1 MSKKYNVMLITMD
14 QLRYD
19 CLGYSSDGFVE
30 TPSIDWIRGMGTA
43 FTNAYTSAPS
53 CIPARAS
60 LMTGQAPWRTG
71 VLSTGVSAG
80 PDKLGSCMGV
90 NFAHTL
96 AGELVKN
103 GYHAEGIGKMH
114 FFPQR
119 AEMGFSHILLD
130 ESGRE
135 EDKYFCSD
143 YKAWF
148 MKNNPDRNNI
158 TDHGV
163 HWNSWMAR
171 PFDADECYHPSNW
184 TANETLEY
192 LRRRDPTKPFFINM
206 SFSRPHSP
214 YDPSPYFF
222 DMYMR
227 KEDKLPKPVFASWD
241 EKYSDNGEDGIMA
254 WHGTRTEDEYK
265 RMRAGYSGSITQ
277 TDYQIGK
284 VLAWLNKAKL
294 LDEMLIIFTSDHGD
308 MLGDHH
314 LFRKGYAYEAS
325 SHIPMLIKLP
335 RSLGGSVKTVNKAVT
350 ITDVMPTILSVLGLD
365 VPENTDGKDV
375 SPLIFGKDI
384 DREYVTTEHTETFD
398 KLEDHFTVTDGRYK
412 FVWKYKANE
421 EMFFDLKEDKNELNN
436 AINEAKYAEI
446 IAKMRKYA
454 IDELEKRNCESVTFV
469 RDGKLIPVPRETF
482 VVSPNYVKRLETSD
496 FNWMTTTRTNET
508 II

>member
-14 QLRYD
+14 QLRFD
-19 CLGYSSDGFVE
+19 CLGYSSDGLVE
-30 TPSIDWIRGMGTA
+30 TPSIDWLRGMGTN
-43 FTNAYTSAPS
+43 FSCAYTSAPS

-60 LMTGQAPWRTG
+60 LMTGQNPWTTG

-80 PDKLGSCMGV
+80 PDKIGSCMGV
-90 NFAHTL
+90 NFANTL
-96 AGELVKN
+96 AGELVKT

-119 AEMGFSHILLD
+119 ASMGFSHILLD

-148 MKNNPDRNNI
+148 MKNNPSRNNI

-171 PFDADECYHPSNW
+171 PFDAEECYHPSNW
-184 TANETLEY
+184 TANETLDY

-222 DMYMR
+222 DMYMK
-227 KEDKLPKPVFASWD
+227 KEEKLPKPVFADWD
-241 EKYSDNGEDGIMA
+241 EKYADNGEKGIMA
-254 WHGTRTEDEYK
+254 WHGTRTEDEYS
-265 RMRAGYSGSITQ
+265 RMRAGYFGSITQ

-284 VLAWLNKAKL
+284 VFAWLNKAKL
-294 LDEMLIIFTSDHGD
+294 LDEMLIVFTSDHGD

-314 LFRKGYAYEAS
+314 LFRKSYAYEAS
-325 SHIPMLIKLP
+325 SHIPMIIKLP
-335 RSLGGSVKTVNKAVT
+335 KSLGGCVKTVDKAVSL
-350 ITDVMPTILSVLGLD
+350 TDVMPTILSVLGID
-365 VPENTDGKDV
+365 IPKNTDGKDL
-375 SPLIFGKDI
+375 SPLLFGGDI
-384 DREYVTTEHTETFD
+384 QREFVSTEHTETFD
-398 KLEDHFTVTDGRYK
+398 KLEDHFTVTDGKYK
-412 FVWKYKANE
+412 YIWKYKAGE
-421 EMFFDLKEDKNELNN
+421 EMFFDLLSDRNETVNEIGNDK
-436 AINEAKYAEI
+436 YRDI
-446 IAKMRKYA
+446 IARMRKYNV
-454 IDELEKRNCESVTFV
+454 DELQKRDCDEFKFTDNGKLVKVPIDTFV
-469 RDGKLIPVPRETF
+469 F
-482 VVSPNYVKRLETSD
+482 SPNYIKRLETSD
-496 FNWMTTTRTNET
+496 FDWMKNTRTNET

>member
-14 QLRYD
+14 QLRFD
-19 CLGYSSDGFVE
+19 SLGYSSDGFVD
-30 TPSIDWIRGMGTA
+30 TPAIDWIRGMGVN
-43 FTNAYTSAPS
+43 FENAYTSAPS

-60 LMTGQAPWRTG
+60 LMTGQNPWTTG

-80 PDKLGSCMGV
+80 PDKYGSCMGV

-135 EDKYFCSD
+135 EDKWFCSD

-148 MKNNPDRNNI
+148 MKNNPQRNNI
-158 TDHGV
+158 TDHGI

-184 TANETLEY
+184 TANETLDY

-214 YDPSPYFF
+214 YDASPYFF
-222 DMYMR
+222 DMYMA
-227 KEDKLPKPVFASWD
+227 KKDELPKPVFSPWD
-241 EKYSDNGEDGIMA
+241 EKYADNGDDNIMA
-254 WHGTRTEDEYK
+254 WHGTRTDEEYK
-265 RMRAGYSGSITQ
+265 RMRAGYFGSITQ

-284 VLAWLNKAKL
+284 VLTWLNKAKL
-294 LDEMLIIFTSDHGD
+294 LDEMLIVFTADHGD

-314 LFRKGYAYEAS
+314 LFRKSYAYEAS
-325 SHIPMLIKLP
+325 THIPMLIKLP
-335 RSLGGSVKTVNKAVT
+335 KSLGGKLKTVETAVT
-350 ITDVMPTILSVLGLD
+350 ITDVMPTILSVLGID
-365 VPENTDGKDV
+365 IPEGVEGKDL
-375 SPLIFGKDI
+375 SPLIFGEDI
-384 DREYVTTEHTETFD
+384 GREYVTTEHTETFD
-398 KLEDHFTVTDGRYK
+398 KLEDHFTVTDGKYK
-412 FVWKYKANE
+412 YVWKYKANE
-421 EMFFDLKEDKNELNN
+421 EVFFDLTENKREDKNEINN
-436 AINEAKYAEI
+436 PKFKDIIAAMREYAINE
-446 IAKMRKYA
+446 
-454 IDELEKRNCESVTFV
+454 LSKRNSDEITFV
-469 RDGKLIPVPRETF
+469 KDGKLVPIPKTAF
-482 VVSPNYVKRLETSD
+482 VVSPNYIKRLETSE
-496 FNWMTTTRTNET
+496 FNWMKDTRTNET